1 MIRLPILLL
10 SLLLSVSAAAAPAP
24 TPALTP
30 DQARA
35 ALDVLN
41 DPAKRAAVAA
51 TLQAILKA
59 QPAAEA
65 PSPAPP
71 PAPAEASPPVA
82 QPLSAI
88 TQIMERVGERA
99 IAAVRTAQSLPLLWG
114 WVVVMATNPL
124 GQDLMIGVGW
134 RLLVAMA
141 VGAVVL
147 WGLNRALRRPAER
160 LRKAALAVAPT
171 PVDPEDRA
179 EAGDLEAPV
188 GPDRWQ
194 LLRAFGQRASFA
206 LGRLSLTLLPLAGL
220 LVTGHVLAGLLGD
233 EHRER
238 AIPIAIVLSA
248 YALAAALIAAA
259 RIVLAPESKPL
270 RLVPLDDEAAHY
282 VMRWWKR
289 LTETGVFGVAAA
301 DLGATLGLSDIA
313 HDTIVYLVGL
323 LLTLG
328 VARIVV
334 SRRRA
339 VRAVLRAP
347 EGATGTVASI
357 RNGCAYAWHWLA
369 LAALAAIWTGWAL
382 DFGVSSGIAIRTVGL
397 TILVLGVAR
406 LIMIGLLGTIDRLP
420 AAVAQE
426 DGSTNGLGTRLTA
439 YHPAL
444 TVAVRMLVHGLTLLA
459 LLQVYGTGIV
469 TWLVS
474 APAGQRAVSGAVT
487 LGITIVASV
496 AVWEIVNASIQRH
509 LDHLLQDAQ
518 VARSARLRTLLPL
531 LRTMLLIVIIV
542 VAVLMILSELGVNIA
557 PLLAG
562 AGILGVAI
570 GFGSQKLV
578 QDLITGIFLLLEN
591 ALQVGDQVNVAG
603 LSGKVEGLSVRTIR
617 LRALD
622 GAVHIIPFSS
632 VNSVTNHTRGVG
644 NADVRVTVA
653 YDADPDKVTATIAA
667 IVLAMR
673 EEPDFA
679 AKITSDFKPFGV
691 DKIDAEGVTIT
702 GQVACSDSGRW
713 SVQREINRRIKLRFK
728 EAGIRFFA
736 EPVTFAE

>member
-1 MIRLPILLL
+1 MIRLSIFLL
-10 SLLLSVSAAAAPAP
+10 SLLVSVSAIAAPAP

-59 QPAAEA
+59 QPAPEA
-65 PSPAPP
+65 VAPTSPP
-71 PAPAEASPPVA
+71 PADATPPVA

-88 TQIMERVGERA
+88 TRIMERVGERA
-99 IAAVRTAQSLPLLWG
+99 IAAARTAQSLPLLWG

-134 RLLVAMA
+134 RLLVALA
-141 VGAVVL
+141 AGTVVV
-147 WGLNRALRRPAER
+147 WGLNHALRRPAER

-220 LVTGHVLAGLLGD
+220 LLTGHVLAGLLGG
-233 EHRER
+233 ER

-259 RIVLAPESKPL
+259 RIVLAPESQPL

-397 TILVLGVAR
+397 TILVLGISR

-469 TWLVS
+469 TWLLS

-487 LGITIVASV
+487 LGITVVASV

>member
-1 MIRLPILLL
+1 MIRLSIFLL
-10 SLLLSVSAAAAPAP
+10 SLLVSVSAIAAPAP

-59 QPAAEA
+59 QPAPEA
-65 PSPAPP
+65 VAPTSPSPAD
-71 PAPAEASPPVA
+71 ATPPVA

-88 TQIMERVGERA
+88 TRIMERVGERA
-99 IAAVRTAQSLPLLWG
+99 IAAARTAQSLPLLWG

-134 RLLVAMA
+134 RLLVALA
-141 VGAVVL
+141 AGTVVV
-147 WGLNRALRRPAER
+147 WGLNHALRRPAER

-220 LVTGHVLAGLLGD
+220 LLTGHVLAGLLGG
-233 EHRER
+233 ER

-259 RIVLAPESKPL
+259 RIVLAPESQPL

-397 TILVLGVAR
+397 TILVLGISR

-469 TWLVS
+469 TWLLS

-487 LGITIVASV
+487 LGITVVASV